1 MIKKERERKGG
12 RKEAEREWRNEGWRK
27 GGKEKEGK
35 DKDSQ
40 LLGNTY
46 PGDKLVSNGG
56 QCHTDW
62 KEWRKSDV
70 SGGERMRL
78 DSISLRPC
86 RAVQSGE
93 NHIKHWVKQGWLH
106 GHISGHSHRGLAS
119 EKSCTGLNTLDSLS

>member
-1 MIKKERERKGG
+1 MFDKERERKGG
-12 RKEAEREWRNEGWRK
+12 RKEAEREWRKEGWRK
-27 GGKEKEGK
+27 GGKEKRRKGQRQPTLGK
-35 DKDSQ
+35 H
-40 LLGNTY
+40 L
-46 PGDKLVSNGG
+46 PWVGG

-93 NHIKHWVKQGWLH
+93 NHIKHWVKQG
-106 GHISGHSHRGLAS
+106 
-119 EKSCTGLNTLDSLS
+119 